1 MHLFIST
8 YVMLANESV
17 VDDHRDFGTTT
28 TINLLIELVTLVLI
42 IFAGIGMNYKRR
54 QQRLRASIRDERA
67 DETVPTST

>member
-1 MHLFIST
+1 MHLVIST

-17 VDDHRDFGTTT
+17 VDDHRSFGATTT
-28 TINLLIELVTLVLI
+28 VNLLIELVTLVLI

-54 QQRLRASIRDERA
+54 QQRLRASIRDERP